1 MGEELE
7 SVIIP
12 EGVISI
18 GELVFSECY
27 NLGYAIIPDSVKSI
41 GRRAFEDCENLTIYA
56 PTGSYAEKY
65 AKENNIPFV
74 AE

>member
-1 MGEELE
+1 MREELE

-41 GRRAFEDCENLTIYA
+41 GRRAGKQLT
-56 PTGSYAEKY
+56 TQLCLQFKS
-65 AKENNIPFV
+65 
-74 AE
+74 